1 MVRLTEKE
9 LGIIAKTR
17 GIKGYKIMS
26 REMLLSNIDK
36 YDRIIENLSENMLNK
51 IEKMQNLSLNKLEQI
66 EKMNNFSENKL
77 ERMAKIRNIK
87 KYKDMLRED
96 FLIALLK
103 SNSSHTKL
111 RKSEDNN
118 TEIGETKRLFNE
130 FRNNC
135 SKEEI
140 EKTRKKSDFLKATDE
155 YLKEL
160 EKKDSLTKQ
169 EKKYIKLVIPR
180 NYRRQKNI

>member
-1 MVRLTEKE
+1 MVRHAEKE
-9 LGIIAKTR
+9 LGIIAEIR

-36 YDRIIENLSENMLNK
+36 YDRIVENLSENMLNK
-51 IEKMQNLSLNKLEQI
+51 IKKMQNLSLNKLEQI

-77 ERMAKIRNIK
+77 EKMAKIRNIK
-87 KYKDMLRED
+87 KYKNMLRED

-103 SNSSHTKL
+103 SNPSYTEL

-118 TEIGETKRLFNE
+118 TETGETKRLFNE

-135 SKEEI
+135 SKEQI
-140 EKTRKKSDFLKATDE
+140 KKTRKKADFLKAIDIERTR
-155 YLKEL
+155 
-160 EKKDSLTKQ
+160 EK
-169 EKKYIKLVIPR
+169 R
-180 NYRRQKNI
+180 

>member
-1 MVRLTEKE
+1 
-9 LGIIAKTR
+9 
-17 GIKGYKIMS
+17 
-26 REMLLSNIDK
+26 
-36 YDRIIENLSENMLNK
+36 
-51 IEKMQNLSLNKLEQI
+51 MQNVSLNKLVQI

-77 ERMAKIRNIK
+77 EKMAKIRNIK

-103 SNSSHTKL
+103 SNPSHTEL

-140 EKTRKKSDFLKATDE
+140 KKNKKKSDFLKATDE

-160 EKKDSLTKQ
+160 EKKDSLTRQ
-169 EKKYIKLVIPR
+169 EKIYI
-180 NYRRQKNI
+180 